1 LMRIRY
7 ATHPD
12 EIERLDTT
20 GLRDRFVAEEL
31 FAPGEVRLELTH
43 HDRLVIGGACP
54 DGGSLQLPVPDQLR
68 ADTFTARRELAVVG
82 IEGDGQVE
90 AGSEKFPVGRG
101 DVLYVGRGA
110 HHVSFHGQARYY
122 LLSAP
127 AHSDHPLT
135 LVTRDDAE
143 AVHLGTPAEANVR
156 TIRKY
161 VGAAGAASD
170 QLTVGIT
177 ELEEGSVWNTMPCHT
192 HDRRS
197 EIYLYFDLGEGRV
210 IHLCGLPQQTRSLVL
225 ADQQAVIS
233 PSWSVHF
240 GAGTRSYSFVWS
252 TAGENMSWDDMDPV
266 DTADLR

>member
-1 LMRIRY
+1 MRIRH

-12 EIERLDTT
+12 EFTLLATT
-20 GLRDRFVAEEL
+20 GLRERFLLDEL

-43 HDRLVIGGACP
+43 HDRIVIGGACP
-54 DGGSLQLPVPDQLR
+54 DGGSLELPVPDQLR
-68 ADTFTARRELAVVG
+68 AASFTERRELAVIGISGEGHVDVG
-82 IEGDGQVE
+82 G
-90 AGSEKFPVGRG
+90 EKFVVNRG
-101 DVLYVGRGA
+101 DVLYIGRGL
-110 HHVSFHGQARYY
+110 VDVTFHGHATYY

-127 AHSDHPLT
+127 SHGSHPTT
-135 LVTRDDAE
+135 LVRRDEAE

-156 TIRKY
+156 VIRKY

-177 ELEEGSVWNTMPCHT
+177 ELAEGSVWNTMPCHT

-197 EIYLYFDLGEGRV
+197 EIYLYFELGEGRV
-210 IHLCGLPQQTRSLVL
+210 MHIAGRPDETRNIVV

-240 GAGTRSYSFVWS
+240 GAGTRNYSFVWS
-252 TAGENMSWDDMDPV
+252 TAGENMAWDDMDPV
-266 DTADLR
+266 ATSELR

>member
-1 LMRIRY
+1 MRIRH

-12 EIERLDTT
+12 ELVRLDTA
-20 GLRDRFVAEEL
+20 GLRDRFLLADL
-31 FAPGEVRLELTH
+31 FTPGEVHLELTH
-43 HDRLVIGGACP
+43 HDRIVIGGACP
-54 DGGSLQLPVPDQLR
+54 DGGSLPLPVPDQLR
-68 ADTFTARRELAVVG
+68 AQTFTERRELAVVG
-82 IEGDGQVE
+82 IEGEGQVDV
-90 AGSEKFPVGRG
+90 AGEKFT
-101 DVLYVGRGA
+101 VGRGA
-110 HHVSFHGQARYY
+110 VLYGGRGSGQVTFHGQAKYY

-127 AHSDHPLT
+127 AHSEHPVT

-143 AVHLGTPAEANVR
+143 AARFGSPAEANVR

-177 ELEEGSVWNTMPCHT
+177 TLEEGSVWNTMPCHT

-197 EIYLYFDLGEGRV
+197 EIYMYFELGEGRV
-210 IHLCGLPQQTRSLVL
+210 LHMCGRPQETRSIVV

-240 GAGTRSYSFVWS
+240 GAGTRNYSFVWS

>member
-1 LMRIRY
+1 MRIRH

-12 EIERLDTT
+12 ELQSLDTA
-20 GLRDRFVAEEL
+20 GLRERFLAEEL
-31 FAPGEVRLELTH
+31 FSTGEARLELTH
-43 HDRLVIGGACP
+43 HDRIVIGGACP
-54 DGGSLQLPVPDQLR
+54 GGSSLPLPVPDQLR
-68 ADTFTARRELAVVG
+68 ADTFTERRELAVVG

-90 AGSEKFPVGRG
+90 VGDEKFPVGRG
-101 DVLYVGRGA
+101 DVLYVGRGGGP
-110 HHVSFHGQARYY
+110 VSFHGHARYY

-127 AHSDHPLT
+127 AHSEHPVT

-143 AVHLGTPAEANVR
+143 AVRLGTPADANVR

-197 EIYLYFDLGEGRV
+197 EVYLYFDLGEGRV
-210 IHLCGLPQQTRSLVL
+210 IHLCGEPQRTRSLVV

-233 PSWSVHF
+233 PAWSVHF
-240 GAGTRSYSFVWS
+240 GAGTRNYSFVWS
-252 TAGENMSWDDMDPV
+252 TAGENMSWDDMDAV

>member
-1 LMRIRY
+1 
-7 ATHPD
+7 
-12 EIERLDTT
+12 
-20 GLRDRFVAEEL
+20 
-31 FAPGEVRLELTH
+31 
-43 HDRLVIGGACP
+43 VIGGACP
-54 DGGSLQLPVPDQLR
+54 AGGSLSLPVPDQLR
-68 ADTFTARRELAVVG
+68 ADTFTERRELAVVG
-82 IEGDGQVE
+82 IKGDGHVDV
-90 AGSEKFPVGRG
+90 GGEKFPVARG
-101 DVLYVGRGA
+101 DVLYVGRGGRQ
-110 HHVSFHGQARYY
+110 VSFDGQATYY

-127 AHSDHPLT
+127 AHSERPVT

-143 AVHLGTPAEANVR
+143 AVRLGTPAEANVR

-210 IHLCGLPQQTRSLVL
+210 IHLCGQPQATRSLVV

-240 GAGTRSYSFVWS
+240 GAGTRNYSFVWS